1 MNEDAWIPEDGK
13 PMNNISSALDSE
25 IAQLFGKKRE
35 DAKPVAPPA
44 LAQVAHREPRS
55 SPTGRPI
62 LSLKR

>member
-1 MNEDAWIPEDGK
+1 
-13 PMNNISSALDSE
+13 MNNISSALDSE

-44 LAQVAHREPRS
+44 LIQVAHREPRS